1 MVLFN
6 YILVI
11 TWFPASVIVHERY
24 LKDCLPWFSFRK
36 MCNNTV
42 AILFI
47 ASRNLFK
54 LVEAR
59 TSPMDSNSKN
69 HFRVGESEENMDSH
83 PDDEDDFLTIEQR
96 VERRNIEK
104 AQEKAKIEKEPQPRS
119 PLEEWL
125 SGPYFA
131 FVLKRARTIIA
142 TCMLLFV
149 ASVSFASLKLKPD
162 TKAFNFFNEN
172 HMVSKLEKI
181 VRKKFDYTPLEGN
194 LHLKISFGLDKHA
207 PLDRAED
214 EVHVTKLFNDELYY
228 ETNPMKANFDP
239 SFDLFDHQVAFLVF
253 CDSFLEE
260 LIIEGEAEVGATQ
273 YNWFR
278 DFKKWS
284 VAKGYA
290 FPYTDRSTFDSATN
304 EWVVASSEEDFS
316 FQRMKEDNEE
326 YAYYTFF
333 AKNDEGRIC
342 FTFYDVETSLPWIR
356 NGHTNERMWKF
367 YRNNQHALKAAQD
380 FAGMKGAIQTNEE
393 YRQMVLSGYLALS
406 SLQSLVISI
415 IIAGA
420 VFYVATM
427 NWWLASLSFFF
438 FLEVI
443 SITFAAMAALGWKIN
458 MIEAIDITICSG
470 LAVDFV
476 LHLSH
481 SFNCHS
487 GQNVERARLGI
498 RDMGVSIFAGVGTTF
513 CACFVL
519 FFTSMTLFHL
529 FGMFIAMV
537 LVSGFL
543 VTFTGLLAALA
554 TLGPSNTQGQVKITF
569 PVTLRSFF

>member
-69 HFRVGESEENMDSH
+69 HFRVGECEENMDSH

-104 AQEKAKIEKEPQPRS
+104 AQEKAKIEKEPQSRS

-194 LHLKISFGLDKHA
+194 LH
-207 PLDRAED
+207 
-214 EVHVTKLFNDELYY
+214 
-228 ETNPMKANFDP
+228 
-239 SFDLFDHQVAFLVF
+239 
-253 CDSFLEE
+253 
-260 LIIEGEAEVGATQ
+260 
-273 YNWFR
+273 
-278 DFKKWS
+278 
-284 VAKGYA
+284 
-290 FPYTDRSTFDSATN
+290 
-304 EWVVASSEEDFS
+304 
-316 FQRMKEDNEE
+316 
-326 YAYYTFF
+326 
-333 AKNDEGRIC
+333 
-342 FTFYDVETSLPWIR
+342 FT
-356 NGHTNERMWKF
+356 
-367 YRNNQHALKAAQD
+367 
-380 FAGMKGAIQTNEE
+380 
-393 YRQMVLSGYLALS
+393 
-406 SLQSLVISI
+406 
-415 IIAGA
+415 
-420 VFYVATM
+420 
-427 NWWLASLSFFF
+427 
-438 FLEVI
+438 
-443 SITFAAMAALGWKIN
+443 
-458 MIEAIDITICSG
+458 
-470 LAVDFV
+470 
-476 LHLSH
+476 
-481 SFNCHS
+481 
-487 GQNVERARLGI
+487 
-498 RDMGVSIFAGVGTTF
+498 
-513 CACFVL
+513 
-519 FFTSMTLFHL
+519 
-529 FGMFIAMV
+529 
-537 LVSGFL
+537 
-543 VTFTGLLAALA
+543 
-554 TLGPSNTQGQVKITF
+554 
-569 PVTLRSFF
+569 